1 MPIILNP
8 LQDAI
13 YPART
18 VSYTGTAGSTGTW
31 ARGPNAVQVMCTTA
45 AYVIVG
51 DGVTATTSNGLPVAA
66 NVPVTL
72 AVPGP
77 LTGKPW
83 RVSAIQIA
91 SGGDMYVK
99 PLGNAM

>member
-8 LQDAI
+8 LQDAT
-13 YPART
+13 YPARN
-18 VSYTGTAGSTGTW
+18 VAYTGTAGSTATW
-31 ARGPNAVQVMCTTA
+31 NTGPNAVQIMCTTA

-51 DGVTATTSNGLPVAA
+51 VGVTATTANGIPVAA

-72 AVPGP
+72 RVPAG
-77 LTGKPW
+77 LTAPW

-91 SGGDMYVK
+91 SGGTLYAK
-99 PLGNAM
+99 PLAN